1 MSAPL
6 LDLAEVTETAE
17 VQVDGHELWVRPGCT
32 CGGRYWQLLTTGD
45 VPLGMVVERESA
57 TGTAFEALVP
67 ASGGPSVS
75 SLDAVRLVLACGQ
88 GGAS

>member
-6 LDLAEVTETAE
+6 VDLAEVTGTVE

-32 CGGRYWQLLTTGD
+32 CGGRYWQVLTTGD

-57 TGTAFEALVP
+57 DGVAFEALVP
-67 ASGGPSVS
+67 AGSPCTS
-75 SLDAVRLVLACGQ
+75 SLDAVRLVLACGLR
-88 GGAS
+88 SVS